1 MKTILTITTFAIAV
15 MVFAFNANP
24 VMAKGEGCPEG
35 QVSTYGGGCT
45 KKRVPGERR
54 PNPDERAREDNERW
68 MKCLAGVRLGQE
80 REEDCNRIFSQIDEV
95 RDPDQAGE
103 RDVADSGNDG
113 PSSAAQE
120 SDQ

>member
-1 MKTILTITTFAIAV
+1 
-15 MVFAFNANP
+15 
-24 VMAKGEGCPEG
+24 
-35 QVSTYGGGCT
+35 
-45 KKRVPGERR
+45 
-54 PNPDERAREDNERW
+54 